1 MTDSSDRPSSTP
13 PPPPP
18 GSPPPTPPPP
28 VSAPGTTSSGPAPTA
43 PGGETKGISPLVWV
57 AVGCGC
63 LVILAGVSAV
73 FLGGLLVR
81 KAGQTFSDIADDPVM
96 ATAERMVKRSPELEL
111 VSSDREK
118 GRLEIR
124 DKKSGE
130 TYWFDA
136 SEITKGRIS
145 FGKGDEARTL
155 TFEGEE
161 GRGKVRFE
169 GPEGETEFRVGS
181 GAGGEVPEWLP
192 IPEGAEISEG
202 VFSLDT
208 PESRSGSVTLVTDD
222 SVDDV
227 VAFYR
232 EALEGDGWKVSRTT
246 HSGEM
251 GEGAVLNATS
261 PDGKRTLM
269 VGIARKDG
277 RTTVGIYHSG
287 EEAGEE

>member
-18 GSPPPTPPPP
+18 GSPPSSTPPPP
-28 VSAPGTTSSGPAPTA
+28 SSAPGTPPGSAPAAAGA
-43 PGGETKGISPLVWV
+43 PKKGISPLVWV

-63 LVILAGVSAV
+63 LVILAGVSTV

-81 KAGQTFSDIADDPVM
+81 KAGQTLSDIAEDPVM
-96 ATAERMVKRSPELEL
+96 ATAERMVEASPEHEL

-130 TYWFDA
+130 TYWIDA
-136 SEITKGRIS
+136 SDIQKGRIS
-145 FGKGDEARTL
+145 FGKGEEARTL
-155 TFEGEE
+155 TFEGDE
-161 GRGKVRFE
+161 GQGTVRFE
-169 GPEGETEFRVGS
+169 GPEGESEFRVGS
-181 GAGGEVPEWLP
+181 GAGGDVPDWLP
-192 IPEGAEISEG
+192 VPEGAEIGEG

-208 PESRSGSVTLVTDD
+208 PDARSGSVTLVTDD

-227 VAFYR
+227 LEFYR
-232 EALEGDGWKVSRTT
+232 EALEDEGWKVSRTT
-246 HSGEM
+246 HTSDLGQ
-251 GEGAVLNATS
+251 AANLNATS
-261 PDGKRTLM
+261 PDGHRTL
-269 VGIARKDG
+269 VIGIARKEG

-287 EEAGEE
+287 KE